1 MADAHV
7 STWAEWVERAAILE
21 FSGGVPRAEAE
32 ARAAIQLREIG
43 SRGGMVV

>member
-7 STWAEWVERAAILE
+7 SAWAEWVERAAILE
-21 FSGGVPRAEAE
+21 FSGGLDRVGAE
-32 ARAAIQLREIG
+32 ARATIQIRQIC